1 MYKNKYLILLLS
13 ILVLN
18 FVQVKSQKSY
28 LSNLDKSKY
37 EVFNLIINRI
47 SSQTQSK
54 FILISDIIG
63 GNSFSNNLSCR
74 NEILISKFVNDSL
87 HLNTIPTIFKHSNK
101 IEILNPKYL
110 DTKFNYKIIRNVDP
124 VYKRIIRI
132 SNPNFFNKNQNCFIS
147 YEIGEYEFENLI
159 LSKENKK
166 WIVKYVFCGSSNNY

>member
-1 MYKNKYLILLLS
+1 M
-13 ILVLN
+13 N

-37 EVFNLIINRI
+37 EVFNLIVNRI
-47 SSQTQSK
+47 SNQTKSN

-63 GNSFSNNLSCR
+63 GNDFSNNLSCR

-87 HLNTIPTIFKHSNK
+87 HLNTISTIFKHSNK
-101 IEILNPKYL
+101 IEKLNLKYL
-110 DTKFNYKIIRNVDP
+110 DSKFKYKIIRNVDS

-159 LSKENKK
+159 LSKENEK
-166 WIVKYVFCGSSNNY
+166 WIVKYVFCGSIINL

>member
-1 MYKNKYLILLLS
+1 M
-13 ILVLN
+13 N

-37 EVFNLIINRI
+37 EVFNLIVNRI
-47 SSQTQSK
+47 SRNTQSN

-63 GNSFSNNLSCR
+63 GNNFSNNLSCR

-101 IEILNPKYL
+101 IEKLNPKYL
-110 DTKFNYKIIRNVDP
+110 DTKFKYKIIRNIDSVN
-124 VYKRIIRI
+124 KRIIRI

-147 YEIGEYEFENLI
+147 YEIGEYEFENMI
-159 LSKENKK
+159 LSKENEK
-166 WIVKYVFCGSSNNY
+166 WIVKYVFCGSLINY